1 MTSPSRPR
9 RERKGDRLLCPGATA
24 QEIAVDHAIAPFDR
38 AVLDAERVWGIERLP
53 ALVSPEMAAKY
64 GAAVAFLNDRIN
76 AADPE
81 GAAAA
86 AANCIRGL
94 AAMDAEARAAGHAP
108 VPPEAW
114 PIEVAGKRGF
124 LIRDAALWPVLAQI
138 HPGATIWTL
147 TEVTAA
153 LAGLG
158 GLVAD
163 VKAQFDGA
171 AVSAIRKPETQLE
184 KSLDDFIPF

>member
-1 MTSPSRPR
+1 MTAPSRPR

-24 QEIAVDHAIAPFDR
+24 EEIAVDHAVAPFDR

-53 ALVSPEMAAKY
+53 GLVSPEMAAKY
-64 GAAVAFLNDRIN
+64 GAAIAFLNDRIS

-94 AAMDAEARAAGHAP
+94 AALDAEARAAGHRP

-124 LIRDAALWPVLAQI
+124 LIRDAALWPVLAQS

-147 TEVTAA
+147 AEVTAA
-153 LAGLG
+153 LADLG
-158 GLVAD
+158 SLVAD

-171 AVSAIRKPETQLE
+171 QVTEVRRRTPTEIAIGDE
-184 KSLDDFIPF
+184 IPW